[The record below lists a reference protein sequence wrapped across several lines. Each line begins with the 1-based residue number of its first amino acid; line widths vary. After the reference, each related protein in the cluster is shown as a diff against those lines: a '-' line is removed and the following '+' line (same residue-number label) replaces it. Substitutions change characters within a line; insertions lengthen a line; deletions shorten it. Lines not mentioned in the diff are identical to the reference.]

1 MENSTDRYHELLNPQ
16 QPLKVD
22 DKQNLFANTL
32 VIGTIENI
40 SQSSGLG
47 LNHTVQ
53 SAIDKWTG
61 KQAVDLSPPINSSVA
76 KSSSSKESGV
86 SIVQPQVTSQKLYFA
101 PLATTITKV
110 PVVIKKPADIAP
122 AGLVINGVKSSYD
135 VNSTLLIDPSFVV
148 DGDGWKDVSK
158 VDFWLTDSK
167 GKRVELADVTSFV
180 AKDLKDNNSA
190 KFSYST
196 SLKGIAAGD
205 YKLNAVAYDKSGA
218 TSNQFSQVIGI
229 KTVYQIGFDSST
241 NKVDASVLNLFTKLN
256 GVQILGKATNNI
268 HSIAGGKVQDF
279 EKGSIF
285 QSAAGIFSLQGSLNN
300 SYNALSA
307 ADKLRLGMPT
317 ANETSV
323 GGYWHQSFQN
333 GELQLVQ
340 GMPVKW
346 SNQALITD
354 QYNLLGGATALGKSV
369 GIIHDFKGSAVQ
381 DYEKGSIFAYGNK
394 TVAVTGLI
402 VTYYRANSATLGLP
416 TSEESTTSYGK
427 RQEFQ
432 DAVVTSSAQFGFHTL
447 RGSVGGY
454 YNGLTTLQ
462 KDQLGAAT
470 TEEAVGGDGNWQ
482 QFFKGGSVLWKS
494 NGTGELKLTPF
505 TVGFDGNSVNPAFTT
520 EFNKVVGWEALGK
533 ATGNVRSIN
542 GATVQDF
549 EKGSIFKS
557 GAGTFAVRGSIGIYY
572 RANSSTLGLPTSAE
586 IGTSYGWRQDFQG
599 AAVTHSP
606 QFGTHTLHGSVGGYY
621 NGLTATQKDQLG
633 AATTE
638 EAVGGDGN
646 WQQFFK
652 GGSVL
657 WKSNGTGELKLTP
670 FTIGFDGGGVNP
682 AFTTEFNKVV
692 GWEALGK
699 ATGNVHSVNGGT
711 VQDFEKGSIF
721 QSGAGTF
728 AVRGSIGIY
737 YRANSSTLGLPT
749 SAEIGTSYGWR
760 QDFQG
765 AVVTHSP
772 QFGTHTLH
780 GSVGG
785 YYTGLT
791 AAQKD
796 QLGAATT
803 EEAVGGDGNWQQ
815 FFKGGSVLWKSN
827 GTGELKLT
835 PFTIGSDGGGVN
847 PSFTAKFNEVA
858 GWDYLGEAIG
868 NVTNENGVLR
878 QNFAKGFITQN
889 GSVVEAKRNS
899 LSVAEIESQ
908 LDSYWQANSGLLGS
922 KFDPTS
928 SAAHATKQDDGSYLI
943 FYKDGYLTWKDGQIT
958 KGKVTNV
965 IDLTQPQKPLEPT
978 LATIEA
984 QFDSYWQANSGILG
998 GKRSTGNTAFK
1009 QADGSYQIF
1018 YQDQYL
1024 VWKNGEITAIKIDK
1038 IYVTQQPQPSPGGG
1052 GVIIITSNPQ
1062 PTPVQSNP
1070 TNNKFSEGSVDTN
1083 TNWYASVYKW
1093 DRNQVQ
1099 PPANFSSGEFNNS
1112 PNALA
1117 ELNLGS
1123 NNLGNDRAGIS
1134 FDLGSGA
1141 LKGYNDRLPSDNF
1154 AVRAYTQ
1161 ANFDGSQYTFKV
1173 RGDDG
1178 FQIFAR
1184 LIGTDRWEY
1193 ITPKDQ
1199 WQTSYD
1205 SYKEIT
1211 TALPAGRYDLHFHY
1225 FEGGGLARFDLS
1237 WGKGSSPQPIPSTP
1251 TTGGINYQQFTGVVT
1266 STIGINLRQGAGTNY
1281 AIDSTR
1287 GYNQTM
1293 QFDAW
1298 TTGESVFD
1306 PSRNAQNNQWFH
1318 VAGTN
1323 DWVSGAYINGNPNR
1337 SVVASDPGKIESSTT
1352 NNNATHNFN
1361 TSFFREGNIFWN
1373 GGYAPASTNPSSTN
1387 LGNAKGNCTWYVNG
1401 RLQELG
1407 YSAATLNK
1415 LSGNAQDWDN
1425 LASAAGITISS
1436 TPTVGSIAQWES
1448 GHVAVVERVNAD
1460 GTIMISESS
1469 YSSSSGSAYDYL
1481 YKEETISASSPTRFI
1496 IVPLSGSSTVS
1507 NNPTQPILTP
1517 SQYSYPNLSDDNFYS
1532 NGLKARVF
1540 LDVRQDAASPLIN
1553 PQTYILIH
1561 GLDSS
1566 ESNMINIENSLKT
1579 IHPFDRVIEL
1589 DWSNFAKLSTNIALD
1604 AASHINNVAEW
1615 AANKINELKIPIGNV
1630 HLIGHSL
1637 GALVSYEISKKLYQ
1651 KKGEKVDE
1659 IIALDPANLKI
1670 RELTDFAVFSSLLDL
1685 PRLVSTTLITSG
1697 MNTLV
1702 NNAFSDFDTVRFN
1715 EYSNKSEAYR
1725 SSILGSDKLTNT
1737 ASSKFEINVGD
1748 INPIESHKKIIDYY
1762 ANKLR
1767 GLPYPYV

>member
-1 MENSTDRYHELLNPQ
+1 MENSTDRSHELFNPQ
-16 QPLKVD
+16 QLPKVD
-22 DKQNLFANTL
+22 DKQNLFANPL
-32 VIGTIENI
+32 VIDTVENI

-53 SAIDKWTG
+53 SVIDKWTG
-61 KQAVDLSPPINSSVA
+61 RQAIDLSTPINSSVI

-86 SIVQPQVTSQKLYFA
+86 IIVQPQIISQKLSFA
-101 PLATTITKV
+101 PLATTITKL
-110 PVVIKKPADIAP
+110 PVVLNKPADIAP
-122 AGLVINGVKSSYD
+122 TGLVINGVKSSYD
-135 VNSTLLIDPSFVV
+135 VGSTLSIDPSFVV

-180 AKDLKDNNSA
+180 AKDPKDNNSA

-196 SLKGIAAGD
+196 SLKGIVASD
-205 YKLNAVAYDKSGA
+205 YKLNAVAYDKFGA
-218 TSNQFSQVIGI
+218 TSNQFTQAIGI

-241 NKVDASVLNLFTKLN
+241 NKVDASVLNVFTKLN

-285 QSAAGIFSLQGSLNN
+285 QSVAGTFSLQGTLNN
-300 SYNALSA
+300 FYKDLSA

-333 GELQLVQ
+333 GELQLVT
-340 GMPVKW
+340 GAPVKW
-346 SNQALITD
+346 SNQSLITD
-354 QYNLLGGATALGKSV
+354 RFNLLGGATALGKSV

-381 DYEKGSIFAYGNK
+381 DYERGSIFAYGNK
-394 TVAVTGLI
+394 TVAVVGSI
-402 VTYYRANSATLGLP
+402 STYYRANSGTLGLP

-427 RQEFQ
+427 RQDFQ
-432 DAVVTSSAQFGFHTL
+432 GAIVTSSTQFGIHTL
-447 RGSVGGY
+447 HGSIVGY
-454 YNGLTTLQ
+454 YTGLTAAQ

-494 NGTGELKLTPF
+494 NGTGEVKLTPF
-505 TVGFDGNSVNPAFTT
+505 TVGFDGNGVNPVFTT

-533 ATGNVRSIN
+533 ATGNVHSVN
-542 GATVQDF
+542 GGTVQDF
-549 EKGSIFKS
+549 EKGSIFQS

-572 RANSSTLGLPTSAE
+572 RANSATLLLPTSAE

-599 AAVTHSP
+599 AVVTHSP
-606 QFGTHTLHGSVGGYY
+606 QFGTHTLHGSVVGYY
-621 NGLTATQKDQLG
+621 TGLTAAQKDQLG

-657 WKSNGTGELKLTP
+657 WKKDGTGELKLTP
-670 FTIGFDGGGVNP
+670 FTVGSDGGGVNP

-737 YRANSSTLGLPT
+737 YRANSATLLLPT
-749 SAEIGTSYGWR
+749 SAEIATSYGWR

-780 GSVGG
+780 GSVVG
-785 YYTGLT
+785 YYSGLS

-803 EEAVGGDGNWQQ
+803 EEALGGDGNFQQ
-815 FFKGGSVLWKSN
+815 FFKGGSVFWKKD
-827 GTGELKLT
+827 GTGELKLS
-835 PFTIGSDGGGVN
+835 PFTVGFDGN
-847 PSFTAKFNEVA
+847 SINTAFTTKFNEVV
-858 GWDYLGEAIG
+858 GWDYLGAPIG
-868 NVTNENGVLR
+868 NITNVNGVLR
-878 QNFAKGFITQN
+878 QNFAKGFITQT

-908 LDSYWQANSGLLGS
+908 LDSYWQANSALLGG
-922 KFDPTS
+922 KFDPSS
-928 SAAHATKQDDGSYLI
+928 SAAHAVKTDSGYEI
-943 FYKDGYLTWKDGQIT
+943 FYKNGYLIW
-958 KGKVTNV
+958 
-965 IDLTQPQKPLEPT
+965 
-978 LATIEA
+978 
-984 QFDSYWQANSGILG
+984 
-998 GKRSTGNTAFK
+998 
-1009 QADGSYQIF
+1009 ADG
-1018 YQDQYL
+1018 
-1024 VWKNGEITAIKIDK
+1024 KITSNKAPSLD
-1038 IYVTQQPQPSPGGG
+1038 TRPPQPSPGGG
-1052 GVIIITSNPQ
+1052 TIVIDTRTPANNSGGLITITSNPQ
-1062 PTPVQSNP
+1062 TPQLQPTQ
-1070 TNNKFSEGSVDTN
+1070 TYNKFQDNGININ
-1083 TNWYASVYKW
+1083 TEWWSTVFKW
-1093 DRNQVQ
+1093 DANQGQ
-1099 PPANFSSGEFNNS
+1099 PPADFYAGGYSS
-1112 PNALA
+1112 PNAIA

-1123 NNLGNDRAGIS
+1123 NTLNNGRSGIS
-1134 FDLGSGA
+1134 LDIGAGA
-1141 LKGYNDRLPSDNF
+1141 LKGYNDRLPSDYF

-1161 ANFDGSQYTFKV
+1161 ASFDGGQYTFQV

-1178 FQIFAR
+1178 FQILAKN
-1184 LIGTDRWEY
+1184 IVTNEWIY

-1211 TALPAGRYDLHFHY
+1211 AALPSGRYDLHFHY

-1237 WGKGSSPQPIPSTP
+1237 WGKGNSPQPIPSTP
-1251 TTGGINYQQFTGVVT
+1251 TTGGINYQQFTGVVR
-1266 STIGINLRQGAGTNY
+1266 SDIGIKLRQQPNISSNVDGVLPN
-1281 AIDSTR
+1281 
-1287 GYNQTM
+1287 NQTVN
-1293 QFDAW
+1293 FDAW
-1298 TTGESVFD
+1298 TTGDSVFD
-1306 PSRNAQNNQWFH
+1306 PSRNAYDNRWFH
-1318 VAGTN
+1318 VSGTN
-1323 DWVSGAYINGNPNR
+1323 DWVSSAYINGDPDR
-1337 SVVASDPGKIESSTT
+1337 SVVASDPGKSESSTT

-1448 GHVAVVERVNAD
+1448 GHVAVVEKVNTD
-1460 GTIMISESS
+1460 GTITISESS
-1469 YSSSSGSAYDYL
+1469 YSPSSGSAADYL
-1481 YKEETISASSPTRFI
+1481 YKEETISASNPSRFI
-1496 IVPLSGSSTVS
+1496 IVPLSSSSSVN
-1507 NNPTQPILTP
+1507 NNPQINPSLPGTIPILPGTTP
-1517 SQYSYPNLSDDNFYS
+1517 IISSSIFS
-1532 NGLKARVF
+1532 VSETITSKERTSVIT
-1540 LDVRQDAASPLIN
+1540 LISTN
-1553 PQTYILIH
+1553 SKPIIYGDKPTWILIH
-1561 GLDSS
+1561 G
-1566 ESNMINIENSLKT
+1566 MENSSSDMDT
-1579 IHPFDRVIEL
+1579 IAQSIANNNSNVQILEL
-1589 DWSNFAKLSTNIALD
+1589 DWKGFAKNYNAPVID
-1604 AASHINNVAEW
+1604 GASHIIDVATW
-1615 AANKINELKIPIGNV
+1615 AANKLHDLGISSKNINLV
-1630 HLIGHSL
+1630 GHSL
-1637 GALVSYEISKKLYQ
+1637 GALVSYEISKKMYADYRS
-1651 KKGEKVDE
+1651 KVGQ
-1659 IIALDPANLKI
+1659 IIALDPANLNVKSI
-1670 RELTDFAVFSSLLDL
+1670 VDQA
-1685 PRLVSTTLITSG
+1685 TLIGGALLPWASPIIGSVDAYATAAKK
-1697 MNTLV
+1697 
-1702 NNAFSDFDTVRFN
+1702 AFSDIDEVNFSN
-1715 EYSNKSEAYR
+1715 YSNYSKAYH
-1725 SSILGSDKLTNT
+1725 SSIFGSTNMTKTAQDAFDIHFPDTLFPWDQHGQVKDFYVNELNDRANFNAEITKLT
-1737 ASSKFEINVGD
+1737 
-1748 INPIESHKKIIDYY
+1748 
-1762 ANKLR
+1762 
-1767 GLPYPYV
+1767 